1 MSCACKPSRPC
12 HTGRRLRDITQEAFT
27 AYLEADDFAT
37 RGAWLQAHKA
47 FRRHLERQARD
58 HAREREMRRL
68 ARLARNAERNRAA
81 RRIAKLER
89 RRAA

>member
-12 HTGRRLRDITQEAFT
+12 HTGRKLRDARQSAFAT
-27 AYLEADDFAT
+27 YLEADDFAA
-37 RGAWLQAHKA
+37 RGAWLLAHKA
-47 FRRHLERQARD
+47 YRRHFQRQARD
-58 HAREREMRRL
+58 QAREREMRRL

-89 RRAA
+89 KRAA